1 MLRQFL
7 KKHYIFMAFLLI
19 TFAICIYFYLT
30 YFRYQPDRHDH
41 RYYPI
46 PAFSGPW
53 SKTIDYAP
61 LPHVKFEKCFLVAFN
76 YLQLQNNLEKMFGE
90 EYYSDIYLR
99 KKYDFSRVWHLT
111 YEDFLMESKQK
122 PHFLLKIYQDDKLVK
137 TQNISFAYYETTS
150 PIMKA
155 NNEELIVTGMMGLIK
170 PRLEFCYQFSE
181 KSRYRLEIISD
192 TVLPEHQGIE
202 TYLIIKPILTK
213 Y

>member
-1 MLRQFL
+1 
-7 KKHYIFMAFLLI
+7 MAFLLI

-46 PAFSGPW
+46 PAFSGQW

-61 LPHVKFEKCFLVAFN
+61 LPHVKFKKCFLVAFN
-76 YLQLQNNLEKMFGE
+76 SLQLKENLAKMFGE

-137 TQNISFAYYETTS
+137 TQSISFAYYNSNPALKIDNREFFIT
-150 PIMKA
+150 
-155 NNEELIVTGMMGLIK
+155 EMMGLIK
-170 PRLEFCYQFSE
+170 PQIGFCYQFSE

-192 TVLPEHQGIE
+192 TVLPEHHSVE
-202 TYLIIKPILTK
+202 AYLIIKPILTK

>member
-46 PAFSGPW
+46 PAFSGQW

-61 LPHVKFEKCFLVAFN
+61 LPHVKFKKCFLVAFN
-76 YLQLQNNLEKMFGE
+76 SLQLKENLAKMFGE

-99 KKYDFSRVWHLT
+99 KKYDFSRVWDLT

-137 TQNISFAYYETTS
+137 TQSISFAYYNSNPALKIDNREFFIT
-150 PIMKA
+150 
-155 NNEELIVTGMMGLIK
+155 EMMGLIK
-170 PRLEFCYQFSE
+170 PQIGFCYQFSE

>member
-1 MLRQFL
+1 
-7 KKHYIFMAFLLI
+7 MAFLLI

-46 PAFSGPW
+46 PAFSGQW

-61 LPHVKFEKCFLVAFN
+61 LPHVKFKKCFLVAFN
-76 YLQLQNNLEKMFGE
+76 SLQLKENLAKMFGE

-137 TQNISFAYYETTS
+137 TQSISFAYYNSNPALKIDNREFFIT
-150 PIMKA
+150 
-155 NNEELIVTGMMGLIK
+155 EMMGLIK
-170 PRLEFCYQFSE
+170 PQIGFCYQFSE

>member
-46 PAFSGPW
+46 SAFSEKW
-53 SKTIDYAP
+53 SKTIEYTP

-76 YLQLQNNLEKMFGE
+76 SLQLKGNLTKMFGE

-137 TQNISFAYYETTS
+137 TQSISFAYYNSNTALKIDNREFFIT
-150 PIMKA
+150 
-155 NNEELIVTGMMGLIK
+155 EMMGLIK

-192 TVLPEHQGIE
+192 TVLPEHHGVE
-202 TYLIIKPILTK
+202 AYLIIKPILTK

>member
-7 KKHYIFMAFLLI
+7 RKHYIFMAFLLI

-46 PAFSGPW
+46 PAFSGQW

-61 LPHVKFEKCFLVAFN
+61 LPHVKFKKCFLVAFN
-76 YLQLQNNLEKMFGE
+76 SLQLKENLAKMFGE

-137 TQNISFAYYETTS
+137 TQSISFAYYNSNPALKIDNREFFIT
-150 PIMKA
+150 
-155 NNEELIVTGMMGLIK
+155 EMMGLIK
-170 PRLEFCYQFSE
+170 PQIGFCYQFSE

-192 TVLPEHQGIE
+192 TVLPEHQEIE

>member
-1 MLRQFL
+1 
-7 KKHYIFMAFLLI
+7 MAFLLI

-46 PAFSGPW
+46 PAFSGQW

-61 LPHVKFEKCFLVAFN
+61 LPHVKFKKCFLVAFN
-76 YLQLQNNLEKMFGE
+76 SLQLKENLAKMFGE

-137 TQNISFAYYETTS
+137 TQSISFAYYNSNTALKIDNREFFIT
-150 PIMKA
+150 
-155 NNEELIVTGMMGLIK
+155 EMMGLIK
-170 PRLEFCYQFSE
+170 PRLEFCYQFS
-181 KSRYRLEIISD
+181 
-192 TVLPEHQGIE
+192 
-202 TYLIIKPILTK
+202 
-213 Y
+213 

>member
-19 TFAICIYFYLT
+19 TFVICIYFYLT
-30 YFRYQPDRHDH
+30 YFRYQPDRYDH

-46 PAFSGPW
+46 PAFSGSW
-53 SKTIDYAP
+53 SKTIEYTP
-61 LPHVKFEKCFLVAFN
+61 LPHVKFKKCFLVAFN
-76 YLQLQNNLEKMFGE
+76 YLQLQKNLENMFGE
-90 EYYSDIYLR
+90 EYYNDIYLR
-99 KKYDFSRVWHLT
+99 KKYDFSRVWDLT

-122 PHFLLKIYQDDKLVK
+122 PHFLLKIYQDDKLIK
-137 TQNISFAYYETTS
+137 TQSISFAYYRSNPALKIDNREFFIT
-150 PIMKA
+150 
-155 NNEELIVTGMMGLIK
+155 EMMGLIK
-170 PRLEFCYQFSE
+170 PQIGFCYQFSE

>member
-30 YFRYQPDRHDH
+30 YFRYQPDRYDH

-46 PAFSGPW
+46 SAFSEKW
-53 SKTIDYAP
+53 SKTIEYTP

-76 YLQLQNNLEKMFGE
+76 SLQLKGNLTKMFGE

-137 TQNISFAYYETTS
+137 TQSISFAYYNSNPALKIDNREFFIT
-150 PIMKA
+150 
-155 NNEELIVTGMMGLIK
+155 EMMGLIK

-192 TVLPEHQGIE
+192 TVLPEHHGVE
-202 TYLIIKPILTK
+202 AYLIIKPILTK

>member
-30 YFRYQPDRHDH
+30 YFRYQPDRYDH

-46 PAFSGPW
+46 SAFSEKW
-53 SKTIDYAP
+53 SKTIEYTP

-76 YLQLQNNLEKMFGE
+76 SLQLKGNLTKMFGE

-137 TQNISFAYYETTS
+137 TQSISFAYYNSNTALKIDNREFFIT
-150 PIMKA
+150 
-155 NNEELIVTGMMGLIK
+155 EMMGLIK

-192 TVLPEHQGIE
+192 TVLPEHHGVE
-202 TYLIIKPILTK
+202 AYLIIKPILTK

>member
-46 PAFSGPW
+46 SAFSEKW
-53 SKTIDYAP
+53 SKTIEYTP

-76 YLQLQNNLEKMFGE
+76 SLQLKGNLTKMFGE

-137 TQNISFAYYETTS
+137 TQSISFAYYNSNTALKIDNREFFIT
-150 PIMKA
+150 
-155 NNEELIVTGMMGLIK
+155 EMMGLIK

>member
-7 KKHYIFMAFLLI
+7 RKHYIFMAFLLI

-46 PAFSGPW
+46 PAFSGQW

-61 LPHVKFEKCFLVAFN
+61 LPHVKFKKCFLVAFN
-76 YLQLQNNLEKMFGE
+76 SLQLKENLAKMFGE

-137 TQNISFAYYETTS
+137 TQSISFAYYNSNPALKIDNREFFIT
-150 PIMKA
+150 
-155 NNEELIVTGMMGLIK
+155 EMMGLIK
-170 PRLEFCYQFSE
+170 PQIGFCYQFSE

>member
-1 MLRQFL
+1 
-7 KKHYIFMAFLLI
+7 
-19 TFAICIYFYLT
+19 
-30 YFRYQPDRHDH
+30 
-41 RYYPI
+41 
-46 PAFSGPW
+46 
-53 SKTIDYAP
+53 
-61 LPHVKFEKCFLVAFN
+61 
-76 YLQLQNNLEKMFGE
+76 MFGE

-137 TQNISFAYYETTS
+137 TQSISFAYYNSNPALKIDNREFFIT
-150 PIMKA
+150 
-155 NNEELIVTGMMGLIK
+155 EMMGLIK

-192 TVLPEHQGIE
+192 TVLPEHHGVE
-202 TYLIIKPILTK
+202 AYLIIKPILTK

>member
-46 PAFSGPW
+46 PAFSGQW

-61 LPHVKFEKCFLVAFN
+61 LPHVKFKKCFLVAFN
-76 YLQLQNNLEKMFGE
+76 SLQLKENLAKMFGE

-137 TQNISFAYYETTS
+137 TQSISFAYYNSNPALKIDNREFFIT
-150 PIMKA
+150 
-155 NNEELIVTGMMGLIK
+155 EMMGLIK
-170 PRLEFCYQFSE
+170 PQIGFCYQFSE

-192 TVLPEHQGIE
+192 TVLPEHHGVE
-202 TYLIIKPILTK
+202 AYLIIKPILTK

>member
-30 YFRYQPDRHDH
+30 YFRYQPDRYDH

-46 PAFSGPW
+46 PAFSGQW

-61 LPHVKFEKCFLVAFN
+61 LPHVKFKKCFLVAFN
-76 YLQLQNNLEKMFGE
+76 SLQLKENLAKMFGE

-99 KKYDFSRVWHLT
+99 KKYDFSRVWDLT

-137 TQNISFAYYETTS
+137 TQSISFAYYNSNPALKIDNREFFIT
-150 PIMKA
+150 
-155 NNEELIVTGMMGLIK
+155 EMMGLIK
-170 PRLEFCYQFSE
+170 PQIGFCYQFSE

>member
-1 MLRQFL
+1 MS
-7 KKHYIFMAFLLI
+7 FLLI

-46 PAFSGPW
+46 PAFSGQW

-61 LPHVKFEKCFLVAFN
+61 LPHVKFKKCFLVAFN
-76 YLQLQNNLEKMFGE
+76 SLQLKENLAKMFGE

-137 TQNISFAYYETTS
+137 TQSISFAYYNSNPALKIDNREFFIT
-150 PIMKA
+150 
-155 NNEELIVTGMMGLIK
+155 EMMGLIK
-170 PRLEFCYQFSE
+170 PQIGFCYQFSE

-192 TVLPEHQGIE
+192 TVLPEHQEIE

>member
-46 PAFSGPW
+46 PAFSGSW
-53 SKTIDYAP
+53 SKTIDYTP

-111 YEDFLMESKQK
+111 YEDFLK
-122 PHFLLKIYQDDKLVK
+122 V
-137 TQNISFAYYETTS
+137 NRS
-150 PIMKA
+150 PIFHWRF
-155 NNEELIVTGMMGLIK
+155 IK
-170 PRLEFCYQFSE
+170 MTNWLKR
-181 KSRYRLEIISD
+181 KTYRLRIMSQL
-192 TVLPEHQGIE
+192 VQL
-202 TYLIIKPILTK
+202 
-213 Y
+213 

>member
-46 PAFSGPW
+46 PAFSGQW

-61 LPHVKFEKCFLVAFN
+61 LPHVKFKKCFLVAFN
-76 YLQLQNNLEKMFGE
+76 SLQLKENLAKMFGE

-137 TQNISFAYYETTS
+137 TQSISFAYYNSNPALKIDNREFFIT
-150 PIMKA
+150 
-155 NNEELIVTGMMGLIK
+155 EMMGLIK
-170 PRLEFCYQFSE
+170 PQIGFCYQFSE

-192 TVLPEHQGIE
+192 TVLPEHQEIE

>member
-1 MLRQFL
+1 
-7 KKHYIFMAFLLI
+7 MAFLLI

-46 PAFSGPW
+46 PAFSGQW

-61 LPHVKFEKCFLVAFN
+61 LPHVKFKKCFLVAFN
-76 YLQLQNNLEKMFGE
+76 SLQLKENLAKMFGE

-137 TQNISFAYYETTS
+137 TQSISFAYYNSNPALKIDNREFFIT
-150 PIMKA
+150 
-155 NNEELIVTGMMGLIK
+155 EMMGLIK
-170 PRLEFCYQFSE
+170 PQIGFCYQFSE

-192 TVLPEHQGIE
+192 TVLPEHQEIE

>member
-7 KKHYIFMAFLLI
+7 RKHYIFMAFLLI

-46 PAFSGPW
+46 PAFSGQW

-61 LPHVKFEKCFLVAFN
+61 LPHVKFKKCFLVAFN
-76 YLQLQNNLEKMFGE
+76 SLQLKENLAKMFGE

-122 PHFLLKIYQDDKLVK
+122 PHFLLRIYQDDKLVK
-137 TQNISFAYYETTS
+137 TQSISFAYYNSNPALKIDNREFFIT
-150 PIMKA
+150 
-155 NNEELIVTGMMGLIK
+155 EMMGLIK
-170 PRLEFCYQFSE
+170 PQIGFCYQFSE

>member
-46 PAFSGPW
+46 PAFSGQW

-61 LPHVKFEKCFLVAFN
+61 LPHVKFKKCFLVAFN
-76 YLQLQNNLEKMFGE
+76 SLQLKENLAKMFGE

-99 KKYDFSRVWHLT
+99 KKYDFSRVWDLT
-111 YEDFLMESKQK
+111 YEDFLVESKQK

-137 TQNISFAYYETTS
+137 TQNISFAYYKPTS

-155 NNEELIVTGMMGLIK
+155 NNEELIK
-170 PRLEFCYQFSE
+170 PQIGFCYQFSE

-192 TVLPEHQGIE
+192 TVLPEHHGVE
-202 TYLIIKPILTK
+202 AYLIIKPILTK

>member
-46 PAFSGPW
+46 PAFSGQW

-61 LPHVKFEKCFLVAFN
+61 LPHVKFKKCFLVAFN
-76 YLQLQNNLEKMFGE
+76 SLQLKENLAKMFGE

-99 KKYDFSRVWHLT
+99 KKYDFSRVWYLT

-137 TQNISFAYYETTS
+137 TQSISFAYYNSNPALKIDNREFFIT
-150 PIMKA
+150 
-155 NNEELIVTGMMGLIK
+155 EMMGLIK
-170 PRLEFCYQFSE
+170 PQIGFCYQFSE

>member
-1 MLRQFL
+1 
-7 KKHYIFMAFLLI
+7 MAFLLI

-46 PAFSGPW
+46 PAFSGQW

-61 LPHVKFEKCFLVAFN
+61 LPHVKFKKCFLVAFN
-76 YLQLQNNLEKMFGE
+76 SLQLKENLAKMFGE

-137 TQNISFAYYETTS
+137 TQSISFAYYNSNTALKIDNREFFIT
-150 PIMKA
+150 
-155 NNEELIVTGMMGLIK
+155 EMMGLIK

>member
-7 KKHYIFMAFLLI
+7 KKYYIFMAFLLI

-46 PAFSGPW
+46 PAFSGQW

-61 LPHVKFEKCFLVAFN
+61 LPYVKFEKCFLVAFN
-76 YLQLQNNLEKMFGE
+76 SLQLKGNLTKMFGE

-137 TQNISFAYYETTS
+137 TQSISFAYYNSNPALKIDNREFFIT
-150 PIMKA
+150 
-155 NNEELIVTGMMGLIK
+155 EMMGLIK

-181 KSRYRLEIISD
+181 KSRYRFEIISD